1 MNIIKNKNR
10 EFVLSMTDCEALD
23 MIARLAGQ
31 IEYAKHFGHS
41 SKMEAISEVDANDPT
56 KGFPSVI
63 ITVVNKGKE

>member
-1 MNIIKNKNR
+1 MNIKKNAQN
-10 EFVLSMTDCEALD
+10 EFVLDMTDCEALS
-23 MIARLAGQ
+23 MISRLAGQ

-41 SKMEAISEVDANDPT
+41 SKMEAIAEVDPNDPT